1 LIRPGGVQAEMKQ
14 EVTESFW
21 GGIVKSMGLV
31 FGDIGTS
38 PIYTLTV
45 IFALTRPTQ
54 ANVLGILSLV
64 FWTLIILVSME
75 YAWLAM
81 NLGRKGEGGTI
92 VLREIL
98 VRLLKPGRQIAIV
111 SFLSFIGVSLL
122 LGDGVITPAISILS
136 AVEGMVLIP
145 GLEGLQQGTLIL
157 IAAIIAIGLF
167 VFQFLGTDRVA
178 TAFGPLMV
186 LWFAALTLS
195 GLIAISTLPEVLKA
209 VSPYYAVRFFI
220 DNGFSAFFVL
230 SEVILCATGGEALY
244 ADMGHLGRRPIVRAW
259 YFVFFALVINYLG
272 QGAYVLG
279 HGTSKNLL
287 FGMVQWEVPILY
299 IPFLILTILATII
312 ASQAM
317 ISGVFSIV
325 YQGITTRIM
334 PLMKVDYTS
343 SHLKS
348 QIYIGSVNWFLM
360 CLVIFIMLIFRR
372 SENLAAAYGLAVTG
386 TMTLTGIMMTVIYS
400 RTTKKW
406 KVPFA
411 LLVTLADIVFLLA
424 CTNKIPHGGY
434 WSIILAAI
442 PFATILIWTK
452 GQRAL
457 YRALKPLDMETF
469 LLSYEQIYAK
479 GKNIPG
485 TGLFFT
491 RETPIV
497 PPYVVHCIIRSN
509 IIYERNVFISIIRS
523 DEPFGLKSQ
532 LNTGIGPGLDAF
544 EVNAGYMEVIDIEK
558 LLKKHGVQEKV
569 IFYGVEDI
577 STNNPVWRVFSA
589 IKKLTPN
596 FVQFN
601 KLPASKLQG
610 VVTRVEM

>member
-1 LIRPGGVQAEMKQ
+1 MHHEKGD
-14 EVTESFW
+14 SFW

-45 IFALTRPTQ
+45 IFALTKPTHD
-54 ANVLGILSLV
+54 NVFGILSLV
-64 FWTLIILVSME
+64 VWTLVILVSIE

-81 NLGRKGEGGTI
+81 GLGRKGEGGTI
-92 VLREIL
+92 VLKEIL
-98 VRLLKPGRQIAIV
+98 IRLLKPGRRLTFVI
-111 SFLSFIGVSLL
+111 FLSYVGVCLL

-136 AVEGMVLIP
+136 AVEGMELIP
-145 GLEGLQQGTLIL
+145 GLETLQQGTVIL
-157 IAAIIAIGLF
+157 IAAVIAIGLF
-167 VFQFLGTDRVA
+167 IFQFMGTDKVA

-186 LWFAALTLS
+186 LWFIALSAS
-195 GLIAISTLPEVLKA
+195 GLISIATYPQILAA
-209 VSPYYAVRFFI
+209 VSPHYAVKFFM
-220 DNGFSAFFVL
+220 DNGLSAFFVL

-244 ADMGHLGRRPIVRAW
+244 ADMGHLGRKPIVRAW
-259 YFVFFALVINYLG
+259 YFVFVALVINYLG
-272 QGAYVLG
+272 QGAFALRQPEA
-279 HGTSKNLL
+279 KNML
-287 FGMVQWEVPILY
+287 FSMIQWEAPALY
-299 IPFLILTILATII
+299 IPFLILTVLATVI
-312 ASQAM
+312 ASQAL

-360 CLVIFIMLIFRR
+360 CLVIFIMLIFKK

-386 TMTLTGIMMTVIYS
+386 TMTITGIMMIMIFS

-411 LLVTLADIVFLLA
+411 VLVTIVDVVFLISNL
-424 CTNKIPHGGY
+424 NKLPHGGY
-434 WSIILAAI
+434 WSIILASV
-442 PFATILIWTK
+442 PFITILIWTR

-457 YRALKPLDMETF
+457 YLALRPLDIETF
-469 LLSYEQIYAK
+469 LISYQQIYTK

-491 RETPIV
+491 REWNVV
-497 PPYVVHCIIRSN
+497 PPYVIHCIIRSN
-509 IIYERNVFISIIRS
+509 IIYERNVFISIVRT
-523 DEPFGLKSQ
+523 DEPFGIRTDLR
-532 LNTGIGPGLDAF
+532 TGIGPGLDAF
-544 EVNAGYMEVIDIEK
+544 EIRAGYMEMIDIER
-558 LLKKHGVQEKV
+558 LLKKNSIEEKV
-569 IFYGVEDI
+569 IFYGIEDI
-577 STNNPVWRVFSA
+577 STLNPAWRIFST

-601 KLPASKLQG
+601 KLPTSKLQG

>member
-1 LIRPGGVQAEMKQ
+1 MKQ
-14 EVTESFW
+14 EITDSFW
-21 GGIVKSMGLV
+21 GGIVKAMGLV

-54 ANVLGILSLV
+54 DNVFGILSLV

-81 NLGRKGEGGTI
+81 HLGRKGEGGTI

-98 VRLLKPGRQIAIV
+98 VRLLKPGRQIAVV
-111 SFLSFIGVSLL
+111 SFLSFVGVSLL

-145 GLEGLQQGTLIL
+145 GLESLQQGTLIL
-157 IAAIIAIGLF
+157 VAAIIAIGLF
-167 VFQFLGTDRVA
+167 VSQFLGTDRVA
-178 TAFGPLMV
+178 SAFGPLMV
-186 LWFAALTLS
+186 TWFLALTVS
-195 GLIAISTLPEVLKA
+195 GLISIASYPEIIGA
-209 VSPYYAVRFFI
+209 VSPHHAVRFFR

-244 ADMGHLGRRPIVRAW
+244 ADMGHLGRRPIIRAW
-259 YFVFFALVINYLG
+259 YFVFFALVISYLG
-272 QGAYVLG
+272 QGAFILQHPEVR
-279 HGTSKNLL
+279 NVL
-287 FGMVQWEVPILY
+287 FGMVQGESRLLY
-299 IPFLILTILATII
+299 IPFLILTIMATVI
-312 ASQAM
+312 ASQAL

-360 CLVIFIMLIFRR
+360 CLVILIMLIFRR

-386 TMTLTGIMMTVIYS
+386 TMTITGIMMTMIYS

-411 LLVTLADIVFLLA
+411 ILVTLVDIIFFLA

-457 YRALKPLDMETF
+457 YRSLKPLDMETF

-509 IIYERNVFISIIRS
+509 IIYERNIFISILRS
-523 DEPFGLKSQ
+523 DEPFGLESRLK
-532 LNTGIGPGLDAF
+532 TGIGPGLDAL
-544 EVNAGYMEVIDIEK
+544 EVHAGYMEVIDIEQ
-558 LLKKHGVQEKV
+558 LLKKHAIQEKV

-577 STNNPVWRVFSA
+577 TTRNPFWRIFSV
-589 IKKLTPN
+589 IKKQSPN
-596 FVQFN
+596 FVQFH